1 MIGVPR
7 HPSCRV
13 EAYSLAGLAGHGQ
26 RHAPPVRSISSA
38 LFPARSTQ
46 SSSRNPPAALSA
58 LACVPALAILPAAA
72 NAAAS
77 DASGAAGPDAA
88 LFALLAAARDLGARW
103 AAACDA
109 ADEAGLQTVDV
120 PPPQAMIATERDLRF
135 WPGEV
140 GKPISENYIDRMKG
154 LLDLMRSYGYAPET
168 GDPEFRTG
176 FEERGGELTA
186 ALEQW
191 RASREQATVRSGEV
205 DAWKRADE
213 LLAEEEKLKA
223 RIAATPAR
231 TVAGMMAKLALVA
244 PCCEGIE
251 LEDKGSSEDLL
262 FSVAHDFNALRD
274 FSRAARE
281 THGVS
286 ARLRWGNRTAAGAT
300 RRPPC
305 C

>member
-7 HPSCRV
+7 HPSRRV

-26 RHAPPVRSISSA
+26 SPRAASAVDLVRAFPGQVDAEFVEKPSRRPQRPRLRSGA
-38 LFPARSTQ
+38 RDPARRGQCRSVG
-46 SSSRNPPAALSA
+46 RFRP
-58 LACVPALAILPAAA
+58 
-72 NAAAS
+72 
-77 DASGAAGPDAA
+77 AGPDAA

-231 TVAGMMAKLALVA
+231 TWPA
-244 PCCEGIE
+244 
-251 LEDKGSSEDLL
+251 
-262 FSVAHDFNALRD
+262 
-274 FSRAARE
+274 
-281 THGVS
+281 
-286 ARLRWGNRTAAGAT
+286 
-300 RRPPC
+300 
-305 C
+305 